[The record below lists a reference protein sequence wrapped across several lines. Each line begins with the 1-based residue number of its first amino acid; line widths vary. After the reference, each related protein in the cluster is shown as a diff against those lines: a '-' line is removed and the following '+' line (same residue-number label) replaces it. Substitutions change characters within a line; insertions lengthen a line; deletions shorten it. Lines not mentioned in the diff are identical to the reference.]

1 MDESHEASFGYFS
14 KWMLKSSLVT
24 TRGLCQVSNFREG
37 SWISHLLMEQQKGKP
52 GKPKVAF
59 LTGDGSTRRGR
70 SSQQL
75 DCERQMAQRYLTTRA
90 YTQIPPPPP
99 SLSTNPRLH
108 CKNRRGARDGLQRL
122 VTLFLRAENFQ
133 TYKWSVPS
141 PLIRHLKTGL
151 WFIGS
156 WL

>member
-1 MDESHEASFGYFS
+1 MDESHVASVRYFS
-14 KWMLKSSLVT
+14 CKLNAKILAGHNRSAL
-24 TRGLCQVSNFREG
+24 SNVKLHGRILNQPPIG
-37 SWISHLLMEQQKGKP
+37 GATKGKR

-75 DCERQMAQRYLTTRA
+75 HCERQMAQKYLATRA
-90 YTQIPPPPP
+90 YTQILPPHLL

-108 CKNRRGARDGLQRL
+108 CKNRHGARDGLQRL

-151 WFIGS
+151 
-156 WL
+156 

>member
-1 MDESHEASFGYFS
+1 MDESRVASVCY
-14 KWMLKSSLVT
+14 
-24 TRGLCQVSNFREG
+24 VSCKMNAK
-37 SWISHLLMEQQKGKP
+37 LLAGHNQRALLNVKLHGRILNQPPIDGITKGKR

-59 LTGDGSTRRGR
+59 LTRDGSTRRGR

-75 DCERQMAQRYLTTRA
+75 HCERQMAQRYLTTRA
-90 YTQIPPPPP
+90 YTQIPPPP

-108 CKNRRGARDGLQRL
+108 CKNRHGARDGLQRL

-151 WFIGS
+151 
-156 WL
+156 

>member
-1 MDESHEASFGYFS
+1 MDESHVASVSYVSCKLNVKILAGHNQRDLS
-14 KWMLKSSLVT
+14 NVKLHGRILNQPRIGGT
-24 TRGLCQVSNFREG
+24 T
-37 SWISHLLMEQQKGKP
+37 KGKR

-59 LTGDGSTRRGR
+59 LAGDGSTRRGR

-99 SLSTNPRLH
+99 SLSPNPRLH
-108 CKNRRGARDGLQRL
+108 CKNRHGARDGLQRPL
-122 VTLFLRAENFQ
+122 TLFLRAENFQ

-151 WFIGS
+151 
-156 WL
+156 